1 MSQTSNDPDNSQPGR
16 TPELSYILAT
26 DTYETIRPVISR
38 LRRQTAKDDVEVV
51 LVAPSAESVSAALT
65 YRDEFAGMQIVVVDS
80 IHPLGRARA
89 AGIRAATAP
98 IIFVG
103 ETHSYPHP
111 RFAETLIAAH
121 AGPWASVAPA
131 FGNAN
136 PSGALSWA
144 GFVADYG
151 RWGEGFDAGEIP
163 ETPLYNATYLRAPLL
178 AMSDR
183 LEHALSCGDELP
195 RWLRSQGHR
204 CYYEPAAR
212 LDHLNVARSIAFV
225 RERFIAG
232 VLIGSNRAR
241 QWSLARRVVYMGGA
255 PLIPVVLLARVL
267 PGLRETLRRV
277 RLPLMTLPLMVLGIV
292 LKAAGEFVGYAG
304 APGHAAA
311 REMHEYEV
319 HKLAYAG
326 RKPA

>member
-1 MSQTSNDPDNSQPGR
+1 VSQTTKYPDTSQSGKP
-16 TPELSYILAT
+16 PDLSYILAT
-26 DTYETIRPVISR
+26 DAYDTIRPVISR
-38 LRRQTAKDDVEVV
+38 LRRQTARHVVEVV
-51 LVAPSAESVSAALT
+51 LVAPSAESVKDALT

-89 AGIRAATAP
+89 AGIRAATAA

-144 GFVADYG
+144 GFVSDYG
-151 RWGEGFDAGEIP
+151 RWSEGFDAGEIP
-163 ETPLYNATYLRAPLL
+163 ETPLYNATYRRAALL
-178 AMSDR
+178 AMNDR

-195 RWLRSQGHR
+195 RWLRAQGHR
-204 CYYEPAAR
+204 CYHEPAAR
-212 LDHLNVARSIAFV
+212 LDHLNVARSMAFV
-225 RERFIAG
+225 RERFVAG

-241 QWSLARRVVYMGGA
+241 QWSLGRRLVYMGGA

-267 PGLRETLRRV
+267 PGLRETIRRV

-292 LKAAGEFVGYAG
+292 VKAAGEFVGYAG
-304 APGHAAA
+304 ASGHASA
-311 REMHEYEV
+311 REMHEYEI

-326 RKPA
+326 RKQA